1 MNSNHIKVS
10 ISTIS
15 DCIIPNLIEK
25 NQSLHKL
32 YTTEK
37 IRNNYIEKQNLEL
50 LKENEQLKTELILKE
65 QAMDSILQQNISL
78 QTSNI
83 SNKIAQIEEN
93 ATKLR
98 EETEQ
103 RIHNIISQKETQINL
118 LQNELYELKKKNN
131 EYEIKIQKLL
141 VKEYQLTQEKDIYK
155 IKYNDL
161 INENNQLKIDLNN
174 IQNKYKNEIN
184 NNIENNNKI
193 EKITNENNSY
203 AKLLFKYK
211 IYLSY
216 IKYNKIKIP
225 ILSII
230 PWKGK
235 YSGYIRFFTNENQD
249 LCFDIYYNLNHHIH
263 YIYNIIELI
272 PDTKNENRFIIH
284 YSKENKLKP
293 KPIIGIQISNS
304 IEGEYILESKDKSL
318 ILDIIKQ
325 MILYVHIR
333 IEHLSD
339 DDSLSPLPPLS
350 YNESNTITSQIHP
363 FYPDIIHDYESFFY
377 S

>member
-1 MNSNHIKVS
+1 MNSNHIK
-10 ISTIS
+10 
-15 DCIIPNLIEK
+15 
-25 NQSLHKL
+25 
-32 YTTEK
+32 
-37 IRNNYIEKQNLEL
+37 YIEKQNLEL

-83 SNKIAQIEEN
+83 SNNSFSSELPNPNYFISITPVINRTKEISNERIAQIEEN